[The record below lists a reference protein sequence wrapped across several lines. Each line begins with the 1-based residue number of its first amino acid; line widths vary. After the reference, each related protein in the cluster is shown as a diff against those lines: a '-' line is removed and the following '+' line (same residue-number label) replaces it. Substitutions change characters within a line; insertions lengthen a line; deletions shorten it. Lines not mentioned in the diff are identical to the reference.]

1 MPDPAGLRIARSEL
15 LLGNDMDAKRA
26 RARRLA
32 DVWLAG
38 GDAHRVVF
46 VDTVRSMGRPGSQAG
61 ALPGQVAAA
70 PTAPGSIASHDRR
83 LITMEEPTE
92 LAHALGSDS
101 RPDTLIVVDC
111 LTLWLTASMMR
122 AMQPDA
128 SDAYMATGQP
138 APAAAA
144 SIADAVRA
152 CRGPL
157 VIVGDAGEA
166 SHGQAAGGEGA
177 EAPGASRD
185 ARRLLEALGDLQQ
198 QAAAACERVSLVSGE
213 QVFTLKDTASAS

>member
-1 MPDPAGLRIARSEL
+1 MPEASGAGPRGLHLARSEL
-15 LLGNDMDAKRA
+15 LLGTDLAAKQA
-26 RARRLA
+26 HAQRLA
-32 DVWLAG
+32 EAWVASG
-38 GDAHRVVF
+38 EGRRVVF
-46 VDTVRSMGRPGSQAG
+46 VNGAPHGGSVGRPGWVGTHAK
-61 ALPGQVAAA
+61 V
-70 PTAPGSIASHDRR
+70 
-83 LITMEEPTE
+83 EEPTE
-92 LAHALGSDS
+92 LAHALGAHS

-144 SIADAVRA
+144 SIAEAVRA

-157 VIVGDAGEA
+157 VIVGD
-166 SHGQAAGGEGA
+166 GGEPPSA
-177 EAPGASRD
+177 EGSTRD

-198 QAAAACERVSLVSGE
+198 QAAAACERVSLVAGG
-213 QVFTLKDTASAS
+213 QVLTLKESATAA